1 MCQIDQGPDV
11 EDRIF
16 ELLDEYMTG
25 HEICEAVGLDPDKG
39 FDLILKVI
47 KERGTPN
54 TAAARRAAERLAAIS
69 FV

>member
-1 MCQIDQGPDV
+1 MCQTDQDV
-11 EDRIF
+11 EDRVF

-25 HEICEAVGLDPDKG
+25 HEICEAVGLDPEEG
-39 FDLILKVI
+39 FDVILKVV

-54 TAAARRAAERLAAIS
+54 TAAVRRAADRLAAIS